1 MEFNSIEETIIKYR
15 ITKPEYVENPF
26 GFKLNEN
33 NLFFDKKEI
42 MVIANSKIVERI
54 PFSEFLRYP
63 HAKFR
68 QIQEICNKK

>member
-42 MVIANSKIVERI
+42 MVII
-54 PFSEFLRYP
+54 
-63 HAKFR
+63 
-68 QIQEICNKK
+68 